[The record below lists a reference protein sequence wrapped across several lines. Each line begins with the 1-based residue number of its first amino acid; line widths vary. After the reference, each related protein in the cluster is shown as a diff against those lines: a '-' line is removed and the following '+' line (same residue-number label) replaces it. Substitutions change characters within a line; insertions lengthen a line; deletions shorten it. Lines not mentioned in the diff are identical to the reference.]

1 MTLRLWCVSG
11 ILDRKIRSILK
22 IEIKTLLFMKNVVR
36 MLSVAIIVMVIFTSC
51 SSVPKSSL
59 VYFQDIYASDSIGEY
74 PVHSYELQ
82 IQPGDELVI
91 TVSSVRPEA
100 TLSYNLPMN
109 NPATSSTLKSTSQA
123 RQQTYLVSSDGEI
136 TLPVIGKL
144 HVAGLSVSQ
153 LTDKITE
160 LVSRDVVD
168 PVVMVRLVNFKVNVM
183 GEVKEPKQIEVD
195 GERMSILDA
204 LAAAGDLTVYGNRE
218 NVLLIREED
227 GVRKYYHINL
237 NDSKLLESPQF
248 YLQQNDVIVVSPNQ
262 IQQSN
267 SRYNQFNAYKLSV
280 ISTVVS
286 AASVIASLVIALT
299 IK

>member
-1 MTLRLWCVSG
+1 M
-11 ILDRKIRSILK
+11 IKKIIYA
-22 IEIKTLLFMKNVVR
+22 VVC
-36 MLSVAIIVMVIFTSC
+36 IVLAVLGSSC
-51 SSVPKSSL
+51 STPKSSL
-59 VYFQDIYASDSIGEY
+59 IYFEDAHAQAGSHEIPVEDYA
-74 PVHSYELQ
+74 VK
-82 IQPGDELVI
+82 IQPGDELMI
-91 TVSSVRPEA
+91 TVTSVQPEA
-100 TLSYNLPMN
+100 TAPYNLPLS
-109 NPATSSTLKSTSQA
+109 NPAKGATLGAASSPQ
-123 RQQTYLVSSDGEI
+123 QQTYLVGSNGDISF
-136 TLPVIGKL
+136 PVIGKL
-144 HVAGLSVSQ
+144 HVAGMTTAQ
-153 LTDKITE
+153 LTDELTE
-160 LVSRDVVD
+160 LISKEVID
-168 PVVMVRLVNFKVNVM
+168 PVVFVRLVNFKVNVM
-183 GEVKEPKQIEVD
+183 GEVKEPRQIEVE

-227 GVRKYYHINL
+227 GVRKYYQINL

-248 YLQQNDVIVVSPNQ
+248 YLQQNDVILVSPNH

>member
-1 MTLRLWCVSG
+1 MIRNILILLVSTLF
-11 ILDRKIRSILK
+11 ILG
-22 IEIKTLLFMKNVVR
+22 
-36 MLSVAIIVMVIFTSC
+36 AASC
-51 SSVPKSSL
+51 STPKSSL
-59 VYFQDIYASDSIGEY
+59 VYFEDIRQSGQTAEFPAGN
-74 PVHSYELQ
+74 YELV

-91 TVSSVRPEA
+91 TVSSVQPEA
-100 TLSYNLPMN
+100 TLSYNLPLS
-109 NPATSSTLKSTSQA
+109 NPATSSTLKNTSQA
-123 RQQTYLVSSDGEI
+123 RQQTYLVSSEGDI

-153 LTDKITE
+153 LTDKLTE

-183 GEVKEPKQIEVD
+183 GEVKEPRQIEVD

>member
-1 MTLRLWCVSG
+1 MYDMCMLST
-11 ILDRKIRSILK
+11 RSL
-22 IEIKTLLFMKNVVR
+22 IKNLLFMKNIIRLFFVVVVT
-36 MLSVAIIVMVIFTSC
+36 LVMMSSC
-51 SSVPKSSL
+51 SSTPKPSL
-59 VYFQDIYASDSIGEY
+59 VYFQDIYASDSVGAY
-74 PVHSYELQ
+74 PVNSYELK
-82 IQPGDELVI
+82 IQPGDELI
-91 TVSSVRPEA
+91 ISVSSVQPDA
-100 TLSYNLPMN
+100 TLSYNLPLN
-109 NPATSSTLKSTSQA
+109 NPALSSTLKGSSQA
-123 RQQTYLVSSDGEI
+123 RQQTYLVSSDGNI

-144 HVAGLSVSQ
+144 HVTGLSVSQ
-153 LTDKITE
+153 LTDKLTE
-160 LVSRDVVD
+160 LISKDVVD

-183 GEVKEPKQIEVD
+183 GEVKAPRQIEVD

-248 YLQQNDVIVVSPNQ
+248 YLQQNDVIVVSPNK

-286 AASVIASLVIALT
+286 AASVIASLVIALS

>member
-1 MTLRLWCVSG
+1 
-11 ILDRKIRSILK
+11 
-22 IEIKTLLFMKNVVR
+22 MKNIVR
-36 MLSVAIIVMVIFTSC
+36 VLSVWMIVMVMFSSC
-51 SSVPKSSL
+51 SSTPKSSL
-59 VYFQDIYASDSIGEY
+59 VYFNDIYASDSIGEY
-74 PVHSYELQ
+74 PVNSYELT

-91 TVSSVRPEA
+91 SVSSVQPEA
-100 TLSYNLPMN
+100 TLSYNLPLS
-109 NPATSSTLKSTSQA
+109 NPATSSTLKNTSQA
-123 RQQTYLVSSDGEI
+123 RQQTYLVSSGGDI

-144 HVAGLSVSQ
+144 HVAGLSVSR

-183 GEVKEPKQIEVD
+183 GEVKDPKQIVVE

-227 GVRKYYHINL
+227 GVRKYYHLNL

-267 SRYNQFNAYKLSV
+267 SRYNQFNSYKLSV

-286 AASVIASLVIALT
+286 AASVIASLIIALA

>member
-1 MTLRLWCVSG
+1 M
-11 ILDRKIRSILK
+11 
-22 IEIKTLLFMKNVVR
+22 FMKNIVRIISVVV
-36 MLSVAIIVMVIFTSC
+36 VAIVMMSSC

-59 VYFQDIYASDSIGEY
+59 VYFEDIYVSDSVGEY
-74 PVHSYELQ
+74 PVDSYALK
-82 IQPGDELVI
+82 IQPGDELMI
-91 TVSSVRPEA
+91 TVTSVQPEA
-100 TLSYNLPMN
+100 TAPYNLPLS
-109 NPATSSTLKSTSQA
+109 NPAKGATLGAATSPQ
-123 RQQTYLVSSDGEI
+123 QQTYLVGSNGDISF
-136 TLPVIGKL
+136 PVIGKL
-144 HVAGLSVSQ
+144 HVAGMTTAQ
-153 LTDKITE
+153 LTDELTE
-160 LVSRDVVD
+160 LISKEVID
-168 PVVMVRLVNFKVNVM
+168 PVVFVRLVNFKVNVM
-183 GEVKEPKQIEVD
+183 GEVKEPRQIEVD

-280 ISTVVS
+280 ISTIVS

>member
-1 MTLRLWCVSG
+1 MFTEVYA
-11 ILDRKIRSILK
+11 KK
-22 IEIKTLLFMKNVVR
+22 IEIKILLFMKNIVR
-36 MLSVAIIVMVIFTSC
+36 VLSVWMIVMVMFSSC
-51 SSVPKSSL
+51 SSTPKASL
-59 VYFQDIYASDSIGEY
+59 VYFNDIYESDSIGEY
-74 PVHSYELQ
+74 PVNSYELN

-91 TVSSVRPEA
+91 SVSSVQPEA
-100 TLSYNLPMN
+100 TLSYNLPLS
-109 NPATSSTLKSTSQA
+109 NPATSSTLKNTSQA
-123 RQQTYLVSSDGEI
+123 RQQTYLVSSGGDI

-144 HVAGLSVSQ
+144 HVAGLSISQ

-160 LVSRDVVD
+160 LVSKDVVD
-168 PVVMVRLVNFKVNVM
+168 PVVMVRLVNFKVNVI
-183 GEVKEPKQIEVD
+183 GEVKNPRQIVVED
-195 GERMSILDA
+195 ERMSILDA
-204 LAAAGDLTVYGNRE
+204 LAASGDLTVYGNRE

-227 GVRKYYHINL
+227 GVRRYYHINL

-248 YLQQNDVIVVSPNQ
+248 YLQQNDVIVVSPNH

-286 AASVIASLVIALT
+286 AASVIASLVIALA

>member
-1 MTLRLWCVSG
+1 MNKKIIGAIPLLVFMMCVLG
-11 ILDRKIRSILK
+11 
-22 IEIKTLLFMKNVVR
+22 
-36 MLSVAIIVMVIFTSC
+36 SC
-51 SSVPKSSL
+51 SSPKSSL
-59 VYFQDIYASDSIGEY
+59 VYFEDAHAQAGSREIPVEDYA
-74 PVHSYELQ
+74 VK
-82 IQPGDELVI
+82 IQPGDELMI
-91 TVSSVRPEA
+91 TVTSIQPEA
-100 TLSYNLPMN
+100 TAPYNLPLS
-109 NPATSSTLKSTSQA
+109 NPAKNATLGGSTSPQ
-123 RQQTYLVSSDGEI
+123 QQTYLVGSKGDISF
-136 TLPVIGKL
+136 PVIGKV
-144 HVAGLSVSQ
+144 HVAGMTTAQ
-153 LTDKITE
+153 LTDELTE
-160 LVSRDVVD
+160 LISKDVVD

-183 GEVKEPKQIEVD
+183 GEVKQPGQIEVE

-248 YLQQNDVIVVSPNQ
+248 YLQQNDVVLVSPNH

>member
-1 MTLRLWCVSG
+1 MNSRCGLHL
-11 ILDRKIRSILK
+11 I
-22 IEIKTLLFMKNVVR
+22 IEIKILLFMNKIVR
-36 MLSVAIIVMVIFTSC
+36 ILSGLVLLMVMLIVMFSSC
-51 SSVPKSSL
+51 SSAPKSSL
-59 VYFQDIYASDSIGEY
+59 VYFEDVHASDSIGGY
-74 PVHSYELQ
+74 PVNSYELQ

-91 TVSSVRPEA
+91 SVSSVQPEA
-100 TLSYNLPMN
+100 TLSYNLPLS
-109 NPATSSTLKSTSQA
+109 NPATISTLKNTSQA
-123 RQQTYLVSSDGEI
+123 RQQTYLVSSKGDI

>member
-1 MTLRLWCVSG
+1 MFEWLLWSTL
-11 ILDRKIRSILK
+11 KN
-22 IEIKTLLFMKNVVR
+22 EIKILMFMKNIARIISVVV
-36 MLSVAIIVMVIFTSC
+36 VAIVMMSSC

-59 VYFQDIYASDSIGEY
+59 VYFEDIYASDSVGEY
-74 PVHSYELQ
+74 PVDSYALK
-82 IQPGDELVI
+82 IQPGDELMI
-91 TVSSVRPEA
+91 TVTSVQPEA
-100 TLSYNLPMN
+100 TAPYNLPLS
-109 NPATSSTLKSTSQA
+109 NPAKGATLGAATSPQ
-123 RQQTYLVSSDGEI
+123 QQTYLVGSNGDISF
-136 TLPVIGKL
+136 PVIGKL
-144 HVAGLSVSQ
+144 HVAGMTTAQ
-153 LTDKITE
+153 LTVQLTE
-160 LVSRDVVD
+160 LISKEVID
-168 PVVMVRLVNFKVNVM
+168 PVVFVRLVNFKVNVM
-183 GEVKEPKQIEVD
+183 GEVKEPRQIEVD

-248 YLQQNDVIVVSPNQ
+248 YLQQNDVIVVSPNH

>member
-1 MTLRLWCVSG
+1 
-11 ILDRKIRSILK
+11 
-22 IEIKTLLFMKNVVR
+22 MKNVVR
-36 MLSVAIIVMVIFTSC
+36 MLSVVIIVMVIFTSC
-51 SSVPKSSL
+51 SSIPKSSL

-91 TVSSVRPEA
+91 SVSSVQPEA
-100 TLSYNLPMN
+100 TLSYNLPLS
-109 NPATSSTLKSTSQA
+109 NPATSSTLKNTSQA
-123 RQQTYLVSSDGEI
+123 RQQTYLVSSEGDI

-153 LTDKITE
+153 LTDKLTE

-183 GEVKEPKQIEVD
+183 GEVKEPRQIEVD

>member
-1 MTLRLWCVSG
+1 MTLILWCVSG

-36 MLSVAIIVMVIFTSC
+36 MLSVVIIVMVIFTSC
-51 SSVPKSSL
+51 SSIPKSSL

-91 TVSSVRPEA
+91 SVSSVQPEA
-100 TLSYNLPMN
+100 TLSYNLPLS
-109 NPATSSTLKSTSQA
+109 NPATSSTLKNTSQA
-123 RQQTYLVSSDGEI
+123 RQQTYLVSSEGDI

-153 LTDKITE
+153 LTDKLTE

-183 GEVKEPKQIEVD
+183 GEVKEPRQIEVD